1 MPLSP
6 LFLSL
11 LYSEP
16 GPVSLQ
22 PPSPYCPSKTH
33 FAKPLPDSPDFGLS
47 QRAQEGTS
55 EDCAFLLFLDDLACE
70 ILLSQSSAFFLIICI
85 CPYSIYNNIC
95 RIRRKSYSS
104 YNFRY
109 RFWISSLNSPRST
122 KELNADGVGV
132 SGPRIARLMG
142 KNGIKSIMKRKYRV
156 TTNSNHLYPVNE
168 NLLLR
173 DFSTTGAGEKWVS
186 DITYIRTGE
195 GWLYLTVVMDLADR
209 KIIGWS
215 MHNSMSAGSTVVDA
229 WKMAVRNRPLQ
240 DGLIFHSDRGI
251 QYASHEFRRCFKG
264 LPVLQ
269 SMSRKGNCWDNAIAE
284 SFFKTLKT
292 EMVYH
297 QKFQTSAQA
306 KLEIFDYIEVW
317 YNRKRR
323 HSALNYLTPVQA
335 ERAML
340 KNKTEAA

>member
-1 MPLSP
+1 M
-6 LFLSL
+6 
-11 LYSEP
+11 
-16 GPVSLQ
+16 
-22 PPSPYCPSKTH
+22 SK
-33 FAKPLPDSPDFGLS
+33 G
-47 QRAQEGTS
+47 
-55 EDCAFLLFLDDLACE
+55 
-70 ILLSQSSAFFLIICI
+70 
-85 CPYSIYNNIC
+85 
-95 RIRRKSYSS
+95 
-104 YNFRY
+104 RY
-109 RFWISSLNSPRST
+109 GSPRIT
-122 KELNADGVGV
+122 KELNADGIRV
-132 SGPRIARLMG
+132 SRPRIARLMG
-142 KNGIKSIMKRKYRV
+142 RNGIKSIMKRKYRV

-173 DFSTTGAGEKWVS
+173 DFSTTGTGEKWVS

-195 GWLYLTVVMDLADR
+195 GWLYLTVIMDLADR

-215 MHNSMSAGSTVVDA
+215 MDNSMSASSTVVDA
-229 WKMAVRNRPLQ
+229 WKMAIKNRPLQ
-240 DGLIFHSDRGI
+240 GELIFHSDRGI

-297 QKFQTSAQA
+297 RKFETRARA

-323 HSALNYLTPVQA
+323 HSALDYLTPVQV
-335 ERAML
+335 EQVMT
-340 KNKTEAA
+340 KNKIEAA